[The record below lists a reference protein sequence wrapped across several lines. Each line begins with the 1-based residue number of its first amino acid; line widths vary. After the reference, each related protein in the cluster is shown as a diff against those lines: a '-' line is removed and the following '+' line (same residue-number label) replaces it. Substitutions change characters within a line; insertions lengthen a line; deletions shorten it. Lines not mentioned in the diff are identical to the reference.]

1 MDLQNISISFILNE
15 KSSSVY
21 CVDVSET
28 VAEAV
33 GLMNRERIGSVIVI
47 KNGQYVGIFTERDVL
62 NRVISAKLNAEKTR
76 VEKVMTSDFI
86 SVQEN
91 STLRQ
96 TMHIM
101 TNKRVRHLPVFE
113 EEKLV
118 GMISIGDVTRKLLE
132 INQNEA
138 ASLRQYLFTEYSG

>member
-33 GLMNRERIGSVIVI
+33 GLMNRERIGSVMVI

-138 ASLRQYLFTEYSG
+138 ASLRQYLFTEYPG

>member
-21 CVDVSET
+21 CVDVAET
-28 VAEAV
+28 VAKAV
-33 GLMNRERIGSVIVI
+33 GLMNRERIGSVMVI

-62 NRVISAKLNAEKTR
+62 NRVISAKLNPEKTR
-76 VEKVMTSDFI
+76 VEKVMTSDFV

-91 STLRQ
+91 STLRE

>member
-1 MDLQNISISFILNE
+1 MNLQNISLSFILNE

-21 CVDVSET
+21 YVDASAT

-33 GLMNRERIGSVIVI
+33 GLMNREKIGSVMVI

-62 NRVISAKLNAEKTR
+62 NRVISAKLNPEKTR
-76 VEKVMTSDFI
+76 VEKVMTSDFV

-91 STLRQ
+91 STLRE

>member
-21 CVDVSET
+21 CVDVAET

-33 GLMNRERIGSVIVI
+33 GLMNRERIGSVMVI
-47 KNGQYVGIFTERDVL
+47 KDGQYVGIFTERDVL

-76 VEKVMTSDFI
+76 VEKVMTSDFV

-91 STLRQ
+91 STLRE

-132 INQNEA
+132 LNQNEA
-138 ASLRQYLFTEYSG
+138 TSLREYLFNEYSG

>member
-21 CVDVSET
+21 CVDVAET
-28 VAEAV
+28 VAKAV
-33 GLMNRERIGSVIVI
+33 GLMNRERIGSVMVI

-62 NRVISAKLNAEKTR
+62 NRVISAKLNPEKTR

-91 STLRQ
+91 STLRE

-101 TNKRVRHLPVFE
+101 TKKRVRHLPVFE

>member
-21 CVDVSET
+21 CVDVSDT

-33 GLMNRERIGSVIVI
+33 GLMNRERIGSVMVI

-101 TNKRVRHLPVFE
+101 TTKRVRHLPVFE
-113 EEKLV
+113 KEKLV

>member
-1 MDLQNISISFILNE
+1 MNLQNISISFILNE

-21 CVDVSET
+21 CVDVAET

-33 GLMNRERIGSVIVI
+33 GLMNRERIGSVMVI

-62 NRVISAKLNAEKTR
+62 NRVISAKLNPEKTR
-76 VEKVMTSDFI
+76 VEKVMTSDFV

-91 STLRQ
+91 STLRE

>member
-21 CVDVSET
+21 CVDVAET
-28 VAEAV
+28 VAKAV
-33 GLMNRERIGSVIVI
+33 GLMNRERIGSVMVI

-62 NRVISAKLNAEKTR
+62 NRVISAKLNPEKTR

>member
-1 MDLQNISISFILNE
+1 
-15 KSSSVY
+15 
-21 CVDVSET
+21 VDASAT
-28 VAEAV
+28 VAESV
-33 GLMNRERIGSVIVI
+33 GLMNREKIGSVMVI

-62 NRVISAKLNAEKTR
+62 NRVISAKLNPEKTR
-76 VEKVMTSDFI
+76 VEKVMTSDFV

-91 STLRQ
+91 STLRE

-132 INQNEA
+132 LNQNEA
-138 ASLRQYLFTEYSG
+138 TSLREYLFNEYSG

>member
-1 MDLQNISISFILNE
+1 MNLQNISLSFILNE

-21 CVDVSET
+21 CVDVAET

-33 GLMNRERIGSVIVI
+33 GLMNRERIGSVMVI

-62 NRVISAKLNAEKTR
+62 NRVISVKLNAEKTR
-76 VEKVMTSDFI
+76 VEKVMTSDFV

-91 STLRQ
+91 STLRE

>member
-1 MDLQNISISFILNE
+1 MDLRNISLSFILNE

-21 CVDVSET
+21 CVDVAET
-28 VAEAV
+28 VAKAV
-33 GLMNRERIGSVIVI
+33 GLMNRERIGSVMVI

-62 NRVISAKLNAEKTR
+62 NRVISAKLNPEKTR

>member
-33 GLMNRERIGSVIVI
+33 GLMNRERIGSVMVI

-101 TNKRVRHLPVFE
+101 TIKRVRHLPVFE
-113 EEKLV
+113 KEKLV

>member
-1 MDLQNISISFILNE
+1 MDLQNISLTFILNE

-21 CVDVSET
+21 YVDASAT
-28 VAEAV
+28 VAESV
-33 GLMNRERIGSVIVI
+33 GLMNREKIGSVMVI

-62 NRVISAKLNAEKTR
+62 NRVISAKLNPEKTR
-76 VEKVMTSDFI
+76 VEKVMTSDFV

-91 STLRQ
+91 STLRE

>member
-1 MDLQNISISFILNE
+1 M
-15 KSSSVY
+15 
-21 CVDVSET
+21 
-28 VAEAV
+28 
-33 GLMNRERIGSVIVI
+33 VI

-62 NRVISAKLNAEKTR
+62 NRVISAKLNPEKTR
-76 VEKVMTSDFI
+76 VEKVMTSDFV

-91 STLRQ
+91 STLRE

-138 ASLRQYLFTEYSG
+138 ASLRQYLFTEYPG

>member
-1 MDLQNISISFILNE
+1 MDLRNISLSFILNE

-21 CVDVSET
+21 CVDVAET
-28 VAEAV
+28 VAKAV
-33 GLMNRERIGSVIVI
+33 GLMNRERIGSVKVI

-62 NRVISAKLNAEKTR
+62 NRVISAKLNVEKTR
-76 VEKVMTSDFI
+76 VEKVMTSNFI

>member
-1 MDLQNISISFILNE
+1 MDLQNISLSFILNE

-21 CVDVSET
+21 CVDVAET

-33 GLMNRERIGSVIVI
+33 GLMNRERIGSVMVI

-76 VEKVMTSDFI
+76 VEKVMTSDFV

-91 STLRQ
+91 STLRE

>member
-21 CVDVSET
+21 YVDASAT
-28 VAEAV
+28 VAESV
-33 GLMNRERIGSVIVI
+33 GLMNRERIGSVMVI

-62 NRVISAKLNAEKTR
+62 NRVISAKLNPEKTR
-76 VEKVMTSDFI
+76 VEKVMTSDFV

-91 STLRQ
+91 STLRE

-138 ASLRQYLFTEYSG
+138 ASLRQYLFTEYPG

>member
-33 GLMNRERIGSVIVI
+33 GLMNRERIGSVMVI

-101 TNKRVRHLPVFE
+101 TTKRVRHLPVFE

>member
-1 MDLQNISISFILNE
+1 MDFQNISLSFILNE

-21 CVDVSET
+21 CVDVAET

-33 GLMNRERIGSVIVI
+33 GLMNRERIGSVMVI

-76 VEKVMTSDFI
+76 VEKVMTSDFV

-91 STLRQ
+91 STLRE

>member
-1 MDLQNISISFILNE
+1 MDLQNISLSFILNE

-21 CVDVSET
+21 YVDASATVSES
-28 VAEAV
+28 V
-33 GLMNRERIGSVIVI
+33 GLMNREKIGSVMVI

-62 NRVISAKLNAEKTR
+62 NRVISAKLNPEKTR
-76 VEKVMTSDFI
+76 VEKVMTSDFV

-91 STLRQ
+91 STLRE

>member
-28 VAEAV
+28 VAEVV
-33 GLMNRERIGSVIVI
+33 GLMNRERIGSVMVI

-101 TNKRVRHLPVFE
+101 TTKRVRHLPVFE

-132 INQNEA
+132 INQNET

>member
-1 MDLQNISISFILNE
+1 M
-15 KSSSVY
+15 
-21 CVDVSET
+21 SET

-33 GLMNRERIGSVIVI
+33 GLMNRERIGSVMVI

-101 TNKRVRHLPVFE
+101 TTKRVRHLPVFE

>member
-21 CVDVSET
+21 YVDASAT
-28 VAEAV
+28 VAESV
-33 GLMNRERIGSVIVI
+33 GLMNREKIGSVMVI

-62 NRVISAKLNAEKTR
+62 NRVISAKLNPEKTR
-76 VEKVMTSDFI
+76 VEKVMTSDFV

-91 STLRQ
+91 STLRE

-132 INQNEA
+132 INQTEA

>member
-1 MDLQNISISFILNE
+1 MDLQNISIYFILNE

-21 CVDVSET
+21 CVDVSDT

-33 GLMNRERIGSVIVI
+33 GLMNRERIGSVMVI

-138 ASLRQYLFTEYSG
+138 ASLRQYLFTEYPG

>member
-1 MDLQNISISFILNE
+1 MDLRNISLSFILNE

-21 CVDVSET
+21 CVDVAET
-28 VAEAV
+28 VAKAV
-33 GLMNRERIGSVIVI
+33 GLMNRERIGSVMVI

-62 NRVISAKLNAEKTR
+62 NRVISAKLNPEKTR
-76 VEKVMTSDFI
+76 VEKVMTSDFV

-91 STLRQ
+91 STLRE

>member
-1 MDLQNISISFILNE
+1 MNLQNISLSFILNE

-21 CVDVSET
+21 YVDASAT
-28 VAEAV
+28 VAESV
-33 GLMNRERIGSVIVI
+33 GLMNREKIGSVMVI

-62 NRVISAKLNAEKTR
+62 NRVISAKLNPEKTR
-76 VEKVMTSDFI
+76 VEKVMTSDFV

-91 STLRQ
+91 STLRE

-132 INQNEA
+132 TNQNEA

>member
-21 CVDVSET
+21 CVDVAET

-33 GLMNRERIGSVIVI
+33 GLMNRERIGSVMVI

-62 NRVISAKLNAEKTR
+62 NRVISAKLNPEKTR

-138 ASLRQYLFTEYSG
+138 ASLRQYLFTEYPG

>member
-21 CVDVSET
+21 CVDVAET
-28 VAEAV
+28 VAKAV
-33 GLMNRERIGSVIVI
+33 GLMNRERIGSVMVI

-62 NRVISAKLNAEKTR
+62 NRVISAKLNPEKTR

-91 STLRQ
+91 STLRE

-101 TNKRVRHLPVFE
+101 TKKRVRHLPVFE

-138 ASLRQYLFTEYSG
+138 ASLRQYLFTEYPG

>member
-21 CVDVSET
+21 CVDVAET
-28 VAEAV
+28 VAKAV
-33 GLMNRERIGSVIVI
+33 GLMNRERIGSVMVI

-62 NRVISAKLNAEKTR
+62 NRVISAKLNPEKTR

-138 ASLRQYLFTEYSG
+138 ASLRQYLFTEYPG

>member
-21 CVDVSET
+21 YVDASAT
-28 VAEAV
+28 VAESV
-33 GLMNRERIGSVIVI
+33 GLMNREKIGSVMVI

-76 VEKVMTSDFI
+76 VEKVMTSDFD

-91 STLRQ
+91 STLRE

>member
-21 CVDVSET
+21 CVDVAET

-33 GLMNRERIGSVIVI
+33 GLMNREKIGSVMVI

-62 NRVISAKLNAEKTR
+62 NRVISAKLNPEKTR
-76 VEKVMTSDFI
+76 VEKVMTSDFV

-91 STLRQ
+91 STLRE